1 MDIAMTLPTMV
12 AHDRADTLAWCRSV
26 DEGPWS
32 SLAIPERITYP
43 AHNWVVEAS
52 AAAALTERVRLWT
65 TIIVLPAHDAVDV
78 AKQTASIDVLSAGRL
93 TVGVGVGG
101 REHDYRAI
109 NGSFERRWARM
120 DEQVATMRRIW
131 AGEPPVRGRR
141 PGRPS
146 PGAGRRPAD
155 RRRGDGPEGA
165 GPRLEVGRRRRRRRH
180 RLRHRPGR
188 RGGRRS
194 TGSRQAWADAGRTER
209 PAPVGEPLVRPRRR
223 RRRAP
228 ARLRLLVHEDLRR
241 RPRLGHGRRC
251 SPCRRPRRWPRRS
264 ATLDELGCD
273 ELFLVPTTAD
283 VDRARPHPRGARHL
297 TGVGWCPAGTSG
309 RGSGGRGPG

>member
-43 AHNWVVEAS
+43 AHNWVVEAA

-65 TIIVLPAHDAVDV
+65 TIIILPAHDAVDV

-131 AGEPPVRGRR
+131 AGEPPF
-141 PGRPS
+141 
-146 PGAGRRPAD
+146 
-155 RRRGDGPEGA
+155 EGA
-165 GPRLEVGRRRRRRRH
+165 DPVGPPPVQAGGPPIVAGVMGPKALARASKWAVGVDD
-180 RLRHRPGR
+180 
-188 RGGRRS
+188 GGTVFGIDPTAVTASFDRI
-194 TGSRQAWADAGRTER
+194 RQAWTDAGRTE
-209 PAPVGEPLVRPRRR
+209 APHLSVSLWYALGDGADE
-223 RRRAP
+223 
-228 ARLRLLVHEDLRR
+228 RLRDYGYSYMKIFGEDLASAMAGMLTMST
-241 RPRLGHGRRC
+241 PAALAEAV
-251 SPCRRPRRWPRRS
+251 

-283 VDRARPHPRGARHL
+283 VTELDRTRDALGI
-297 TGVGWCPAGTSG
+297 
-309 RGSGGRGPG
+309 